1 MWTSDSIIRRV
12 SMPPLSPPSINH
24 PPLAPPQG
32 GAVGGMSFPPHP
44 LQWLELGGEGVAH
57 IATDGAFC
65 PIHWRGHPAR
75 KVKTRA
81 QDSLSFG
88 RGARPSRGGFGGTTF
103 VPPESPLAG
112 GTIGG
117 WKEKPGLS
125 GYPQGLAPGLD
136 RKS

>member
-1 MWTSDSIIRRV
+1 
-12 SMPPLSPPSINH
+12 
-24 PPLAPPQG
+24 
-32 GAVGGMSFPPHP
+32 MSFPPHP
-44 LQWLELGGEGVAH
+44 LQWLELDGEGVAD
-57 IATDGAFC
+57 IAVDGAFC

-75 KVKTRA
+75 EVKTRA

-125 GYPQGLAPGLD
+125 AYPQGLAPGLCGW
-136 RKS
+136 RPGFSNSGTRQASTSFWVTKLCALCVGVG